1 MTDPRREDHVVGLEL
16 ELVELVEQ
24 RERARVQGLSHEVAT
39 LDAEIEALQAELATA
54 AEELAES
61 EQSESAAVVLAPTAA
76 EKVAAWPRSDRRD
89 RRPRRDRGRGRAR
102 AAGLAP
108 A

>member
-39 LDAEIEALQAELATA
+39 LDAEIEALQAELAAA
-54 AEELAES
+54 AEELAQS

-76 EKVAAWPRSDRRD
+76 EKVDAWPRVDRRD
-89 RRPRRDRGRGRAR
+89 RRSRRDRNRVRAR
-102 AAGLAP
+102 TAGLAT

>member
-39 LDAEIEALQAELATA
+39 LDAEIEALQAELAAA
-54 AEELAES
+54 AEELAQAD
-61 EQSESAAVVLAPTAA
+61 QSETLAVVMAPTAA
-76 EKVAAWPRSDRRD
+76 ERVGFRPGPDRRD
-89 RRPRRDRGRGRAR
+89 RRSRRAR
-102 AAGLAP
+102 AGARRTGLAP